1 MDALGVVVNPI
12 AGMGGR
18 VGLKGT
24 DGKLTEARER
34 GAEPRAPERARE
46 ALTSF
51 SRHASDVPV
60 YTAAGIM
67 GEFAA
72 RDAGLEPRVV
82 YDPRDESERAGES
95 ADTPPDPTVDPADA
109 ETTAAD
115 TRRAVRALLESGV
128 DLVLLV
134 GGDGTA
140 VDVAGVL
147 ENEPDGQTP
156 MLGVPAGVK
165 IYSSVFAVTPR
176 DAGRIAAEFERVE
189 SREVNDIDEEAY
201 REGEVRSELK
211 AVVPVPVAPDVQSS
225 KQLSSGSVDAL
236 AAGFARE
243 VEPGRTYVFGPG
255 GTVGA
260 IESELGIEPSPLGV
274 DVWRAGSA
282 DSEGGGDRNTAT
294 DGEIDGDGNLDDGQ
308 LLATDAAEADILDV
322 LESPVTVVVS
332 PIGGQGVIFGRGN
345 HQISP
350 AVLEQ
355 VDEIVVVADEEKLAE
370 IPALRVD
377 TDDEAINEELRGWQR
392 VRTGRFTTR
401 LVKVV

>member
-34 GAEPRAPERARE
+34 GAEPRAPERAQE
-46 ALTSF
+46 ALTTF
-51 SRHASDVPV
+51 SRHAPDVPI

-67 GEFAA
+67 GEFAT
-72 RDAGLEPRVV
+72 RDAGFEPQVV
-82 YDPRDESERAGES
+82 YDPSDESERVGES
-95 ADTPPDPTVDPADA
+95 AGTPPDPTVDPADA
-109 ETTAAD
+109 ETTATD

-128 DLVLLV
+128 DLVLFV

-140 VDVAGVL
+140 VDVAEVL
-147 ENEPDGQTP
+147 GTEAEDQTP
-156 MLGVPAGVK
+156 ILGVPAGVK

-189 SREVNDIDEEAY
+189 SREVNDIDEAAY

-243 VEPGRTYVFGPG
+243 VEPERTYVFGPG
-255 GTVGA
+255 GTVGT

-282 DSEGGGDRNTAT
+282 DSEV
-294 DGEIDGDGNLDDGQ
+294 DGDEQ
-308 LLATDAAEADILDV
+308 LLASDAAEADILDV

-355 VDEIVVVADEEKLAE
+355 ADEIAVVADAEKLAE

-377 TDDEAINEELRGWQR
+377 TDDETINEELRGWQR

>member
-46 ALTSF
+46 ALTAF
-51 SRHASDVPV
+51 SRHVPDTPV

-82 YDPRDESERAGES
+82 YDPSDEPEHGGES
-95 ADTPPDPTVDPADA
+95 AGTPPDPTVDPADA
-109 ETTAAD
+109 ETTATD

-128 DLVLLV
+128 DLVLFV

-147 ENEPDGQTP
+147 EEQEQKQAQEREQTP

-189 SREVNDIDEEAY
+189 SREVNDIDEDAY
-201 REGEVRSELK
+201 RAGEVRSELK
-211 AVVPVPVAPDVQSS
+211 AVVPVPVAPDIQSS

-274 DVWRAGSA
+274 DVWQAGSV
-282 DSEGGGDRNTAT
+282 DSEVDDGGDT
-294 DGEIDGDGNLDDGQ
+294 DGK

-350 AVLEQ
+350 AVLER

-370 IPALRVD
+370 VPALRVD

>member
-24 DGKLTEARER
+24 DETLAEARER
-34 GAEPRAPERARE
+34 GAEPRAPTRARE
-46 ALTSF
+46 ALTAL
-51 SRHASDVPV
+51 SRHAPDATV
-60 YTAAGIM
+60 YTATGIM

-72 RDAGLEPRVV
+72 RDAGYEPITV
-82 YDPRDESERAGES
+82 YDPT
-95 ADTPPDPTVDPADA
+95 ADSTVDPATA

-115 TRRAVRALLESGV
+115 TCRTVRALLDHDVS
-128 DLVLLV
+128 LVLFV

-140 VDVAGVL
+140 VDVATVL
-147 ENEPDGQTP
+147 EERGAHELDRGDDADRSDAKQAVTP

-165 IYSSVFAVTPR
+165 IYSSVFAVTPT
-176 DAGRIAAEFERVE
+176 DAGRIAAEFDRVE
-189 SREVNDIDEEAY
+189 SREVNDIDEAAY

-211 AVVPVPVAPDVQSS
+211 AVVPVPVAPNVQSS
-225 KQLSSGSVDAL
+225 KQLSSGTVDAL

-243 VEPGRTYVFGPG
+243 VEPERTYVFGPG

-260 IESELGIEPSPLGV
+260 IESELGIDFAPLGV
-274 DVWRAGSA
+274 DVWRAGSGSNTESAGGRDEA
-282 DSEGGGDRNTAT
+282 DETRNGT
-294 DGEIDGDGNLDDGQ
+294 
-308 LLATDAAEADILDV
+308 LLARDASESEILAALD
-322 LESPVTVVVS
+322 EPATIVVS

-350 AVLEQ
+350 PVIEFA
-355 VDEIVVVADEEKLAE
+355 DELVVVADEDKLDGIE
-370 IPALRVD
+370 ALRVD
-377 TDDEAINEELRGWQR
+377 TDDEAINDELRGWQQ

-401 LVKVV
+401 LVNVV